1 MFDLQKKHDAIIA
14 RNAFYATSFDP
25 EKRSKDFADDYLSFA
40 ESIIRFCQAHEID
53 PETTINRHFTLTMN
67 YLNAHARCLSSMITG
82 PANFPVARNKRN
94 LEQADN
100 RLSELR
106 WFMDNYQKRL
116 IKSITPKE
124 TPDDQKAKWIAQIAE
139 LQAKQDMM
147 KDVNKMIRNGQ
158 KTDAEQKY
166 NIKIEK
172 DFLGNEGFGQ
182 YKLTNNLATIKRLQA
197 QVAKIDETR
206 EQKAE
211 TNFDF
216 PGGRVEFDASE
227 IRYNIFFDKIPDIE
241 MRSAIKSRGFKWSPT
256 RSAWTRGAK
265 TLNIEVLKSTLSDK
279 NAIQTQA

>member
-1 MFDLQKKHDAIIA
+1 MFDLQTNYDAILA
-14 RNAFYATSFDP
+14 RNAFYTTSFDP

-40 ESIIRFCQAHEID
+40 LSIMEFCEAHGID
-53 PETTINRHFTLTMN
+53 PDATANRHFALTMN

-124 TPDDQKAKWIAQIAE
+124 TPDDQKAKWVAQIAE

-147 KDVNKMIRNGQ
+147 KDVNKMIRSGQ
-158 KTDAEQKY
+158 KADAEQKY

-182 YKLTNNLATIKRLQA
+182 YKLVNNLATIKRLQM

-211 TNFDF
+211 TGFDF
-216 PGGRVEFDASE
+216 PGGRVEFDANE
-227 IRYNIFFDKIPDIE
+227 IRYNIFFEKIPDIE
-241 MRSAIKSRGFKWSPT
+241 MRSAIKARGFKWSPT

-265 TLNIEVLKSTLSDK
+265 TLNIEILKSTLGAK
-279 NAIQTQA
+279 